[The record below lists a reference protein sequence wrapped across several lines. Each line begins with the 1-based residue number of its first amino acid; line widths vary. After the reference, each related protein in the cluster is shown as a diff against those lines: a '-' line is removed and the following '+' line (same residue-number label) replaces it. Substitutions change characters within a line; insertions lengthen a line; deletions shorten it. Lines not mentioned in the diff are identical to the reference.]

1 MSPKLLRVLL
11 AAALVPTTF
20 AASPERVDLCRVLD
34 EPGKYAGKMVEVQGS
49 VKPLMHGTYVNQDGC
64 DRALLLVLAVEIPNY
79 KGSVKVLRD
88 AEFESFEKARF
99 NYQPEAPKYSAVF
112 VGQLEFA
119 KRGKGFGYDKNHRVR
134 LVLQAVRKGITDREA
149 K

>member
-1 MSPKLLRVLL
+1 MRVLL
-11 AAALVPTTF
+11 SAVLVQMAF

-49 VKPLMHGTYVNQDGC
+49 VKPLMHGTYLNQAGC
-64 DRALLLVLAVEIPNY
+64 DRALLLVLPEEIPNY
-79 KGSVKVLRD
+79 KGSIKVLRD

-99 NYQPEAPKYSAVF
+99 NYLPEAPTYSAIF
-112 VGQLEFA
+112 VGQLEYA
-119 KRGKGFGYDKNHRVR
+119 KRGKGFGYDKNQRVR

-149 K
+149 R